1 MTTAVFDYDSTY
13 QPAAPIV
20 EIEIDGY
27 HASFGSRR
35 LWAMVDS
42 GADATMIPL
51 EFLSVVGATYQETL
65 WMHGVSGVRVEVDLY
80 LVAIRIGSILLR
92 GLHVVAAPA
101 GSEALIGR
109 DVLNQVVV
117 TLDGPAAIVSVQSS
131 DMQDPVV

>member
-1 MTTAVFDYDSTY
+1 MPTMTAAVFDYDSTY
-13 QPAAPIV
+13 QPPAPIV

-51 EFLSVVGATYQETL
+51 EFLNVVGATYQETL
-65 WMHGVSGVRVEVDLY
+65 WMHSVSGVRIEVDLY
-80 LVAIRIGSILLR
+80 LVAVRIGANLVR
-92 GLHVVAAPA
+92 GVHVVAVPA

-109 DVLNQVVV
+109 DVLNLLVL
-117 TLDGPAAIVSVQSS
+117 TLDGPAAIVSVQ
-131 DMQDPVV
+131 DGFV